1 MCFYHDVNGEEYG
14 KETKICVNIW
24 RIQLLFASLLRG
36 RNSFIFMEPLSRS
49 LFNFYGDSKEVSS
62 NQTT

>member
-24 RIQLLFASLLRG
+24 RIQLLFASLHRG
-36 RNSFIFMEPLSRS
+36 RNSFIFWRALEPEVLLTTSRS
-49 LFNFYGDSKEVSS
+49 LRATEPK
-62 NQTT
+62 